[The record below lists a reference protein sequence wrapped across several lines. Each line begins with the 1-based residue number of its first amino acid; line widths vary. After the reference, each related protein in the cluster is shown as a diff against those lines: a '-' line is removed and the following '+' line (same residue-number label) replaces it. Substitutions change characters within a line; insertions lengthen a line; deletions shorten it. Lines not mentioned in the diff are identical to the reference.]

1 MSYLSRDRQGDRVG
15 VAGVGKVVT
24 FIDARTGQVYERA
37 AIEGWFAEHDT
48 SPLTGA
54 SLPSKLLVPNLPLR
68 QLILAH
74 AAAGSGEQ

>member
-1 MSYLSRDRQGDRVG
+1 MW
-15 VAGVGKVVT
+15 
-24 FIDARTGQVYERA
+24 QVYERA

-54 SLPSKLLVPNLPLR
+54 RLPSKLLVPNLPLR

-74 AAAGSGEQ
+74 TAAGIGEQ